1 MKRLVLVLLIATA
14 VLGAKRLT
22 PATRLPNSFDDMIY
36 NNLRLSDTGNF
47 DSGKITHVSS
57 EPIQFGDMKAAM
69 EFLVPL
75 VGGMHSDNVN
85 EIFKSFST
93 IEEGRVESHYV
104 FNAQARASFF
114 NYWLVNI
121 VREFSKVT
129 IVVSSDKQQAFGI
142 QTNAFYH
149 DVKKSA
155 LGLPFETHE
164 VLMSENSEASEFHE
178 FNRQR
183 LMAEIKQVRGSQS
196 TGTLGFDVAAVV
208 GQMTDVV
215 KKLTESWK
223 DIVAAFKTI
232 KKDEFKQKLDLPPT
246 FHQFSSTSRFI
257 RSIGIP
263 MNYWSTYKKTYLS
276 LTGLDK
282 NPIHKSSAE
291 ALLEMA
297 TFIPENTWSLQELT
311 FGLDVGGTCNGFV
324 AMTKRDYNTNSV
336 SLSTVVA
343 DGSFK
348 LSPDVFLW
356 TKYSS
361 VAGGIVEKTK
371 DYFRNVPRGI
381 TADEVKAINAL
392 VLTNA
397 ISVMSEKFGVKFEI
411 PDDPLK

>member
-142 QTNAFYH
+142 QKNAFYH

-183 LMAEIKQVRGSQS
+183 LMAEIKQVRGS
-196 TGTLGFDVAAVV
+196 
-208 GQMTDVV
+208 
-215 KKLTESWK
+215 
-223 DIVAAFKTI
+223 
-232 KKDEFKQKLDLPPT
+232 
-246 FHQFSSTSRFI
+246 
-257 RSIGIP
+257 RS
-263 MNYWSTYKKTYLS
+263 
-276 LTGLDK
+276 
-282 NPIHKSSAE
+282 E
-291 ALLEMA
+291 
-297 TFIPENTWSLQELT
+297 
-311 FGLDVGGTCNGFV
+311 
-324 AMTKRDYNTNSV
+324 
-336 SLSTVVA
+336 
-343 DGSFK
+343 
-348 LSPDVFLW
+348 
-356 TKYSS
+356 
-361 VAGGIVEKTK
+361 
-371 DYFRNVPRGI
+371 
-381 TADEVKAINAL
+381 
-392 VLTNA
+392 
-397 ISVMSEKFGVKFEI
+397 
-411 PDDPLK
+411 